1 MAVTIGGSGNQ
12 TIRTTGLVYGDALG
26 TLDSGIAGND
36 VIKVLSGENTAYGD
50 AGALTGTPLNHAQG
64 GNDTIWGAEGRDK
77 LVGDAAQL
85 LDDAKGGSDAIAG
98 GGGGDS
104 LYGDATDMFG
114 NSGGGN
120 DRISGNAGNDFIAG
134 DAVFMNDAAV
144 GGNDHLRGGDG
155 ADLIYGDG
163 QVMSATAQGGDDLL
177 WGGEGGDRF
186 FFVGNFGDDTIFD
199 YEDGV
204 DRINFADY
212 GAGLTFEDLVI
223 TDDGAGT
230 GTLIDAA
237 GFGTIALKG
246 VSSALITE
254 DDFRFV

>member
-26 TLDSGIAGND
+26 TLDSGIAGFD

-50 AGALTGTPLNHAQG
+50 AGALTGRSRTRLNPAQG

-85 LDDAKGGSDAIAG
+85 LEDAKGGSDAIAG

-104 LYGDATDMFG
+104 LYGDATDMFDR
-114 NSGGGN
+114 SLGGN
-120 DRISGNAGNDFIAG
+120 DRISANAGNDLVVG
-134 DAVFMNDAAV
+134 DAVFMNDFAV
-144 GGNDHLRGGDG
+144 GGNDHLRGGVGD
-155 ADLIYGDG
+155 DLIYGDG
-163 QVMSATAQGGDDLL
+163 QVMSADAQGGNDLL
-177 WGGEGGDRF
+177 WGGDGGDRF
-186 FFVGNFGDDTIFD
+186 FFVGKFGNDTIFD

-212 GAGLTFEDLVI
+212 GASLTFEDLI
-223 TDDGAGT
+223 IAASGT
-230 GTLIDAA
+230 GTLIDAPDSA
-237 GFGTIALKG
+237 PSRSRTSAAL
-246 VSSALITE
+246 
-254 DDFRFV
+254 